1 MAAPKLG
8 SGKRFARLSSTL
20 AAKGAHNPD
29 ALAAWIG
36 ARKYGAKGMGHLS
49 HGKSLANPDLG
60 IYLAETTKD
69 DQGLTLTCPE
79 CGHIAPAGD
88 FGASGTN
95 LTPKPGDLRTPAPS
109 TGQVRAGAATTV
121 RGGSAAHALTGDTR
135 DAINLAAGTLT
146 ARRHPI
152 GGPAD
157 VLVARAQDG
166 TAVLRH
172 RHGGGQI
179 ATLAKTDAGQWQAV
193 VNGKPLAPRDHQRT
207 ALMEAVGTY
216 NKAVTSALQ
225 RAEAPLQPPPQ
236 QTELMAE
243 YGIPAIRALATPT
256 VGASDGPRMT
266 TAGGDVTDGDGLTAK
281 GKAIKAKLIAK
292 GFPEARA
299 IAFAKMSQKTK
310 PGAFGKQA
318 RAGQRYCTGQSAR
331 QREWPGGA
339 WLRRSAPAR
348 DAGVLAARKGRRRR
362 LRAMAMAVPVT
373 VRVVWPAGRA
383 ASLVTAAVL
392 TPFTTAGA
400 VELGNRQWRK
410 KVLPVG
416 DVEYK
421 GRLLHF
427 TRDYLG
433 QLAAAFTGRAYDQ
446 VPFQLADA
454 ANTHTNDPERT
465 RGEITAMELGDDGL
479 YITAELTE
487 DGEKVLAANP
497 KLGVSARIVE
507 DYARSDG
514 KHYPAAIQHVLGTL
528 DPRIPGL
535 GGWEAIEA
543 ASPVPDEVIDLSAS
557 VFAGGGGAEHA
568 APPAP
573 PQPVPAPAA
582 QEESPEGTGTMPDL
596 DALTDEQKA
605 RLAALLDLPDEQ
617 LDALAA
623 GGLVLTPDEL
633 LALTGAADDGPA
645 DEEPDDEDE
654 VASEITAMTDEEFTA
669 MQAAFEAEQTQEEP
683 VAAGMS
689 AEAQFSIDL
698 AVARQEETA
707 RELSVITARLR
718 EQDYQAE
725 KRKLADLGVP
735 PFITELARPLLEG
748 NGRTV
753 ELANGKTA
761 DAGQV
766 MRQVLTQYAQQV
778 KLLDLD
784 VELGSPMD
792 EPEDA
797 GREQRDA
804 GRDEIVSRYKQM
816 TGLK

>member
-1 MAAPKLG
+1 M
-8 SGKRFARLSSTL
+8 
-20 AAKGAHNPD
+20 
-29 ALAAWIG
+29 
-36 ARKYGAKGMGHLS
+36 
-49 HGKSLANPDLG
+49 
-60 IYLAETTKD
+60 
-69 DQGLTLTCPE
+69 
-79 CGHIAPAGD
+79 
-88 FGASGTN
+88 
-95 LTPKPGDLRTPAPS
+95 
-109 TGQVRAGAATTV
+109 
-121 RGGSAAHALTGDTR
+121 
-135 DAINLAAGTLT
+135 
-146 ARRHPI
+146 
-152 GGPAD
+152 
-157 VLVARAQDG
+157 
-166 TAVLRH
+166 
-172 RHGGGQI
+172 
-179 ATLAKTDAGQWQAV
+179 
-193 VNGKPLAPRDHQRT
+193 
-207 ALMEAVGTY
+207 
-216 NKAVTSALQ
+216 
-225 RAEAPLQPPPQ
+225 
-236 QTELMAE
+236 
-243 YGIPAIRALATPT
+243 
-256 VGASDGPRMT
+256 
-266 TAGGDVTDGDGLTAK
+266 
-281 GKAIKAKLIAK
+281 
-292 GFPEARA
+292 
-299 IAFAKMSQKTK
+299 
-310 PGAFGKQA
+310 
-318 RAGQRYCTGQSAR
+318 
-331 QREWPGGA
+331 
-339 WLRRSAPAR
+339 
-348 DAGVLAARKGRRRR
+348 
-362 LRAMAMAVPVT
+362 
-373 VRVVWPAGRA
+373 
-383 ASLVTAAVL
+383 TAAVL
-392 TPFTTAGA
+392 TPFTAAEA
-400 VELGNRQWRK
+400 VELGNRLWRK

-433 QLAAAFTGRAYDQ
+433 QLAKAFTNRAYDQ

-465 RGEITAMELGDDGL
+465 RGEIRGMELEDDGL

-487 DGEKVLAANP
+487 DGERVLTANP

-514 KHYPAAIQHVLGTL
+514 QHFPAAIQHVLGTL

-535 GGWEAIEA
+535 GAWQAIEA
-543 ASPVPDEVIDLSAS
+543 ASPVPDTVIDLSAS
-557 VFAGGGGAEHA
+557 TFAGGDVPASSS
-568 APPAP
+568 PPAP
-573 PQPVPAPAA
+573 SSPEPAPAA
-582 QEESPEGTGTMPDL
+582 QEPPGRTDDAMPDL

-605 RLAALLDLPDEQ
+605 RLAQLLELPDDQ

-633 LALTGAADDGPA
+633 LALTGSAEDGPG
-645 DEEPDDEDE
+645 DDDTDEDE
-654 VASEITAMTDEEFTA
+654 VAQEISAMTDEEFAA
-669 MQAAFEAEQTQEEP
+669 MQAAFEAEQHQEEP
-683 VAAGMS
+683 VAAGLS

-748 NGRTV
+748 SGRVV
-753 ELANGKTA
+753 EMANGKSA

-804 GRDEIVSRYKQM
+804 SREDIVSRYKQM